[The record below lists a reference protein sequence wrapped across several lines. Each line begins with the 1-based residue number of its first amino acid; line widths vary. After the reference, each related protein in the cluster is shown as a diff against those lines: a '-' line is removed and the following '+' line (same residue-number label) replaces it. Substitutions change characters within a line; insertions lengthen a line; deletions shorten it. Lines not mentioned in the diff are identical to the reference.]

1 MTFGL
6 YELSFQPDLQ
16 TKLRDEIKETLVACN
31 GELTYDNVQEMVY
44 LNMVV
49 QGNFIFVGLGNTF
62 KMVLLSEMLRMYPP
76 LPFLDRKCTDRN
88 GYSLEP
94 YDNFIIPYNMP
105 IMIPAFSI
113 QRDPKVILCFI

>member
-1 MTFGL
+1 MLVCALVFRSFRCCQCYQTIFVLVFQGDVIVAQAAVFFTAGYETSSTIMTFGL

-49 QGNFIFVGLGNTF
+49 QGNFIC
-62 KMVLLSEMLRMYPP
+62 E
-76 LPFLDRKCTDRN
+76 
-88 GYSLEP
+88 
-94 YDNFIIPYNMP
+94 
-105 IMIPAFSI
+105 
-113 QRDPKVILCFI
+113 

>member
-49 QGNFIFVGLGNTF
+49 QGNFIC
-62 KMVLLSEMLRMYPP
+62 E
-76 LPFLDRKCTDRN
+76 
-88 GYSLEP
+88 
-94 YDNFIIPYNMP
+94 
-105 IMIPAFSI
+105 
-113 QRDPKVILCFI
+113 